1 MHAFSFLLFLS
12 CFLPS
17 FSFPASAS
25 IASKLLLLSSLSLLT
40 PYNSAPGPYISKMPL
55 SKMSLGCSAFGGV
68 FVPMT
73 DDECLAILRKAFAEG
88 ISLLDT
94 APWYQASE
102 RVLGRCLQRLAQEV
116 PRSSYQLNTKVG
128 RYPTGKMFD
137 FSADRVA
144 RSVQQSLE
152 HLQTDY
158 IDIIQVHDCEFGDEE
173 VIVNETLPLLD
184 QLRQQGTVRKIG
196 ITGYEL
202 GTLRS
207 IIERS
212 KVKIDSVLSYCR
224 YTLNDRALLEDENGE
239 TFVDFLESRGVSL
252 INASAI
258 SMGLLCN
265 REPPAW
271 HPASDDLKSRAK
283 AASDFAEERGCNLAR
298 LALGFVLQ
306 EPRIETTLVSVTSME
321 LMEANLDVMLRGL
334 DDKEASVLNE
344 VLQTFFPVS
353 ENWEGVEKARMAAKE
368 AKKSAEKLQEDTIS
382 HVETG
387 AATVVEAKGDAAE
400 AKKSEPVHVVKQ
412 VLAN

>member
-1 MHAFSFLLFLS
+1 M
-12 CFLPS
+12 
-17 FSFPASAS
+17 
-25 IASKLLLLSSLSLLT
+25 
-40 PYNSAPGPYISKMPL
+40 
-55 SKMSLGCSAFGGV
+55 
-68 FVPMT
+68 PMT

-116 PRSSYQLNTKVG
+116 PRSAYQLNTKVG

-158 IDIIQVHDCEFGDEE
+158 IDTIQVHDCEFGDED

-184 QLRQQGTVRKIG
+184 QLRQDGKVLKIG

-202 GTLRS
+202 GTLRR
-207 IIERS
+207 IIKRS

-224 YTLNDRALLEDENGE
+224 YTLNDRALLESEEGEEEGE
-239 TFVDFLESRGVSL
+239 TFVKFLESRGVSL

-271 HPASDDLKSRAK
+271 HPASDALKLRAK
-283 AASDFAEERGCNLAR
+283 AASDFAEARGCNLAR

-334 DDKEASVLNE
+334 DDKETAVLAE
-344 VLQTFFPVS
+344 VLQTYFPVS
-353 ENWEGVEKARMAAKE
+353 ENWEGFEKARMAAKA
-368 AKKSAEKLQEDTIS
+368 AKKSSAEKVQQQAETLGQES
-382 HVETG
+382 ESVS
-387 AATVVEAKGDAAE
+387 AATVVEAKGDALD
-400 AKKSEPVHVVKQ
+400 AKTSEVLVPAVEQVPV
-412 VLAN
+412 N